1 MWSVASEPV
10 APSAKAGA
18 QGDKTSTERQRPP
31 PWPNQLSTGCPAATS
46 WPPRSCCASLNRCLP
61 CLIIK
66 LPAQP
71 TKGYLQGSN
80 KDNLLTS
87 ILAHPCALIRLMH
100 THVHICMHTS
110 THTQTKHLCY
120 LQLFLLHRQLAGGR
134 PWQMVFSL
142 RFWPTTH
149 PDVAATKSLCQARSP
164 AAGSHHPLLLLD
176 QVSGSLLLSPK
187 RGLAEG
193 LFSHTDICPPAER
206 ASIPPLL

>member
-31 PWPNQLSTGCPAATS
+31 PRPNQLSTGCPAATS

-110 THTQTKHLCY
+110 THT
-120 LQLFLLHRQLAGGR
+120 HRQSIFAVSNCSFCTGSWQEGGPGR
-134 PWQMVFSL
+134 WCSACGSGRQLTLMWLPRNRCAWQGLQKPV
-142 RFWPTTH
+142 
-149 PDVAATKSLCQARSP
+149 
-164 AAGSHHPLLLLD
+164 SHHPLLLLD
-176 QVSGSLLLSPK
+176 QVSGSLLLSP
-187 RGLAEG
+187 
-193 LFSHTDICPPAER
+193 
-206 ASIPPLL
+206 